1 MATSPV
7 RDEKLLTALLS
18 EVNRAR
24 LEFRAG
30 RGQVASSSNRLDQ
43 ARRTARLAEAME
55 SYADAAAT
63 AGIPLPYRYRDELR
77 LYQSMA
83 DDPRTNGAARPG

>member
-1 MATSPV
+1 MSTSPA

-18 EVNRAR
+18 EVQHAR
-24 LEFRAG
+24 SEFRAG
-30 RGQVASSSNRLDQ
+30 RGQPASSTNRLDQ

-77 LYQSMA
+77 LYQSMVGG
-83 DDPRTNGAARPG
+83 PRANGSG